1 MVEESAV
8 MGRASV
14 RIRFRPDGGF
24 RFRPGQFAFVSIP
37 GLAEA
42 PFSPFSA
49 ADAEERV
56 EIISRMNGPEQPFAK
71 LKAGETVGIRGP
83 YGRPFSFDAF
93 AEKDFLFLCDA
104 AGLAAARPL
113 LIESAARPEGQGR
126 TRLVLLT
133 APEEDDAFAA
143 ETAAGLTG
151 VQVSAAQGP
160 TALPDGLPNASR
172 SVALLFLG
180 RGPLMEAGQA
190 LAAAGFAGDSM
201 FGRIEKRMACGIGHC
216 RLCAAGPVF
225 TCVEGPILP
234 FRLLIPDIP
243 ATGAA

>member
-1 MVEESAV
+1 MEESAV
-8 MGRASV
+8 AGRASV
-14 RIRFRPDGGF
+14 WIRLRPDGGF
-24 RFRPGQFAFVSIP
+24 GFRPGQFAFVSIP

-42 PFSPFSA
+42 PFSPFSP
-49 ADAEERV
+49 ADTEDRV
-56 EIISRMNGPEQPFAK
+56 EFICRKNGAERPFAG
-71 LKAGETVGIRGP
+71 LKPGETTGIRGP
-83 YGRPFSFDAF
+83 YGKPFPVDAF
-93 AEKDFLFLCDA
+93 TGRDFLFLCDA

-126 TRLVLLT
+126 TRLILLT
-133 APEEDDAFAA
+133 APEEDAAFAA

-151 VQVSAAQGP
+151 VQVSAAQGQ
-160 TALPDGLPNASR
+160 TAFTDGLPDPAG

-180 RGPLMEAGQA
+180 RRPLINAGQA
-190 LAAAGFAGDSM
+190 LAAAGFAEDSM
-201 FGRIEKRMACGIGHC
+201 FGRTEKRMACGIGHC

-234 FRLLIPDIP
+234 FRLLIADNS

>member
-14 RIRFRPDGGF
+14 LIRLRPDGGF
-24 RFRPGQFAFVSIP
+24 GFRPGQFAFVSIP

-42 PFSPFSA
+42 PFSPFSP
-49 ADAEERV
+49 ADGEDRV
-56 EIISRMNGPEQPFAK
+56 EFIARMNGPERPFAK

-83 YGRPFSFDAF
+83 YGRPFPFDAF
-93 AEKDFLFLCDA
+93 AEKDLLFLCDA
-104 AGLAAARPL
+104 AGLAAARPM
-113 LIESAARPEGQGR
+113 LIESAARPEGRGR
-126 TRLVLLT
+126 TRLILLT

-151 VQVSAAQGP
+151 VRITAAKGP
-160 TALPDGLPNASR
+160 TALSDGLPDPLR

-180 RGPLMEAGQA
+180 RRLLMDAGEA
-190 LAAAGFAGDSM
+190 LAAAGFAGESM
-201 FGRIEKRMACGIGHC
+201 FGRTEKRMACGIGHC

-234 FRLLIPDIP
+234 IRRLIPEMP
-243 ATGAA
+243 APGAA